1 MVVDRGRNCY
11 AYGKFGHMARHYR
24 NQGGRGRMEERRM
37 ELERERFKDNMEQ
50 IEHLKEEKNL
60 EALN

>member
-1 MVVDRGRNCY
+1 
-11 AYGKFGHMARHYR
+11 
-24 NQGGRGRMEERRM
+24 MEERRM